1 MRLKLFFC
9 LSMAIALAF
18 TTQALAAP
26 VFPSILAVDVDLQRG
41 PTGVT
46 GPTQAGFQSWHIVA
60 DADPFDGAYD
70 PATDWNTNGGLPAV
84 ATGLSKTFGS
94 ITANLGG
101 ATYNGTTRADSRSG
115 RDRGANAGG
124 NSDLYR
130 DFVFEQIFN
139 QASGENFGRN
149 YIKLV
154 LSGLTPNQAYEF
166 TGFAR
171 EDAFNST
178 DFTDPNA
185 PSVSF
190 QAWSDLN
197 RLGGSDGPA
206 AWMDAHVSPGA
217 AYAPAIG
224 GTNNP
229 IPKLGRSQVSGPD
242 SLSAADP
249 YYHSASFLT
258 WADATGKVT
267 IYTWSDPNSPQIA
280 QTQGATLLNGFQIGV
295 YVPEPASLG
304 LCGLGFFGL
313 IIAGRRRSG

>member
-1 MRLKLFFC
+1 
-9 LSMAIALAF
+9 MAVALAF

-26 VFPSILAVDVDLQRG
+26 LNIPFLSVDVDLQRG

-60 DADPFDGAYD
+60 DADPLDGAYD

-101 ATYNGTTRADSRSG
+101 ATYNGTARADSRSG
-115 RDRGANAGG
+115 RDRLANTGG
-124 NSDLYR
+124 FSDLYR
-130 DFVFEQIFN
+130 DFVFEQIAN
-139 QASGENFGRN
+139 QTSGANFGRN

-154 LSGLTPNQAYEF
+154 LSGLTLNQLYEF

-190 QAWSDLN
+190 QSWTDLAK
-197 RLGGSDGPA
+197 LGGVDGPA
-206 AWMDAHVSPGA
+206 AWMDANVSPGA

-258 WADATGKVT
+258 KADGSGKVT
-267 IYTWSDPNSPQIA
+267 VYTWSDPNDPQIA
-280 QTQGATLLNGFQIGV
+280 QTQGATLLNGFQLGV
-295 YVPEPASLG
+295 AVITPEPASLVLVG
-304 LCGLGFFGL
+304 MGAFGL
-313 IIAGRRRSG
+313 LFAGRRRSI